1 MTRDELI
8 AERDHLKEALL
19 PMNAR
24 AARRAAV
31 DEGASALLAG
41 CAPPKLPTRDELLL
55 RLEQV
60 GHALARGD

>member
-8 AERDHLKEALL
+8 AERERLKAALR
-19 PMNAR
+19 PASER

-31 DEGASALLAG
+31 ADGASALLAG
-41 CAPPKLPTRDELLL
+41 IEPPKLPTRDELLL

-60 GHALARGD
+60 GHALAEGD